1 MSAPQERRQ
10 TLRAGKAI
18 DAVDLP
24 RDPAAGCHAK
34 GDPALRENTRCLD
47 GSLPVRPF

>member
-18 DAVDLP
+18 DAIDLP
-24 RDPAAGCHAK
+24 GCRLPRERRSGLAGEYK
-34 GDPALRENTRCLD
+34 VP
-47 GSLPVRPF
+47 